1 MGTGGKKV
9 PAQKLIPKKAAAG
22 SGRRAKRSAKS
33 DSEAEARS
41 ESDSRWPTKH
51 GRTNVASS
59 STGRKTRGEPEEL
72 EVPEEVLEEV
82 DLEEVSGEEA
92 VSNQDSDEVSKH

>member
-1 MGTGGKKV
+1 MK
-9 PAQKLIPKKAAAG
+9 
-22 SGRRAKRSAKS
+22 
-33 DSEAEARS
+33 
-41 ESDSRWPTKH
+41 
-51 GRTNVASS
+51 
-59 STGRKTRGEPEEL
+59 GEPEEL